1 MKNIQKAT
9 FTLLLVTS
17 ATVQAQTNMTVF
29 GVLDAGIRSSDG
41 LSISATSSPSVSPH
55 STSAMVS
62 GVDRSGRFGFAGSE
76 ELTNGYRGVFILE
89 TDLYLNT
96 GGVNANTGTDKN
108 IAAASANKLFDR
120 QSLAGLDT
128 PVGKFLLG
136 RQQSALRDII
146 DEVDAINGRFTG
158 FNPNLQYTA
167 LNSPGLVTS
176 AATYYGTGDPGN
188 GSMMRQ
194 DNMAKYIAP
203 LGAVTLTLAQ
213 SLGGQAGAAQAGSS
227 SEFAVNYLAGPL
239 LLAAAYEDLH
249 NSVLNAQNLPTGPL
263 KLTAYTA
270 GGRLTLG
277 DWQFAANYGSNR
289 ADNTVTTNINT
300 DIYSLGTTYAAT
312 AAIDLTL
319 GVYRVA
325 RDWSAHAKPDADIH
339 RVIGFGEYKFSKNTL
354 AYLELDWNRFGGDV
368 TQFQG
373 GAANRART
381 TGMTIGLN
389 KKI

>member
-1 MKNIQKAT
+1 MKNIQKAAL
-9 FTLLLVTS
+9 TLLLVAS
-17 ATVQAQTNMTVF
+17 ATVQAQTKVTVF

-41 LSISATSSPSVSPH
+41 LSVSGTSSPSVSPH
-55 STSAMVS
+55 STTAMVS
-62 GVDRSGRFGFAGSE
+62 GIDRSGRFGFAGSE
-76 ELTNGYRGVFILE
+76 DLTTGYRALFVLE

-96 GGVNANTGTDKN
+96 GSVNANTGTDKN
-108 IAAASANKLFDR
+108 TAAVTANKLFDR
-120 QSLAGLDT
+120 QSLVGLET
-128 PVGKFLLG
+128 PVGKFLFG

-146 DEVDAINGRFTG
+146 DDVDAIDGRFTG
-158 FNPNLQYTA
+158 FNPNLQYTS

-176 AATYYGTGDPGN
+176 AATYYGTGDAGN

-194 DNMAKYIAP
+194 DNMAKYVAP
-203 LGAVTLTLAQ
+203 LGPVTLTVAQ
-213 SLGGQAGAAQAGSS
+213 SLGGQAGSAQAGSS
-227 SEFAVNYLAGPL
+227 SEFAVKYLVGPL

-249 NSVLNAQNLPTGPL
+249 NSVLNAQNVPSAPL
-263 KLTAYTA
+263 KLSAYTA
-270 GGRLTLG
+270 GGRLSLG
-277 DWQFAANYGSNR
+277 DWQIAANYGSNR
-289 ADNTVTTNINT
+289 AENTVTTNINT

-312 AAIDLTL
+312 AALDLTL
-319 GVYRVA
+319 GYYRVT

-339 RVIGFGEYKFSKNTL
+339 RVIAFGEYKFSKNTL

-381 TGMTIGLN
+381 SGITVGLN